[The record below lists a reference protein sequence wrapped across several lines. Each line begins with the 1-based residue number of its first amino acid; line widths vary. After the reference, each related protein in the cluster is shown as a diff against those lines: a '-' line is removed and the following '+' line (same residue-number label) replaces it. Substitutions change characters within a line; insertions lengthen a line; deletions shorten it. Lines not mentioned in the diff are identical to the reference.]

1 MPAAFLALFH
11 TVGHTISFRKDL
23 VMTHTIQFLPHNRQ
37 ITVRPGENLIRAAME
52 AGVHINAS
60 CGGGGVCGKCRV
72 KIESGDVEGGISE
85 QLSEKD
91 REKGYRLACLATVNS
106 DLTVRIPVESEVE
119 TSRLNQQ
126 TPDRHTARAMSIEI
140 DTLKQDGL
148 FIPPVEKIYLE
159 LAPASQG
166 DNQADVARIIHH
178 LRIHHDEHRLT
189 MSLGLIRKVPDII
202 RQENFK
208 VTATIVRPVRED
220 GKNQIVNIEPGD
232 TSDRNF
238 AIAVDVGTTTVFGQ
252 ALDLQTGEVLAQQG
266 EFNAQISYGEDVIS
280 RIIYAEKGDGL
291 ETLHRKIVETINT
304 VINTVV
310 KKAGIG
316 RHEISTITL
325 AGNSTMTQLLLK
337 INPTYIRKD
346 PYVPAAILYPPFYA
360 NLIGLDLAEHTTAL
374 VYPGVSSYVGG
385 DIISGIMA
393 SGMYRSS
400 KLTLYMDIGTN
411 AEIAIGH
418 QDWMVCTAASA
429 GPAFEGGGVKFGMR
443 AAKGAIEDVSINPV
457 TYEPMIIT
465 VGNKKARGICGSGLI
480 TLAARMLETGII
492 NSRGKFNQELETPRI
507 RQTDGIWEY
516 VLVYEKDT
524 QIDRDIAIT
533 EPDLDNLI
541 RAKGAMYSAALT
553 LLDEIGLKV
562 GDIERIILAGG
573 FGSYV
578 ELSSAITIGLLPEI
592 DPDRVIYL
600 GNGSLLG
607 CRINCLTNSLRRDVT
622 RVVNMMTNF
631 ELASTPSYMDHY
643 MGALFLPHTELN
655 YFPKVKAKLE
665 ALRK

>member
-1 MPAAFLALFH
+1 
-11 TVGHTISFRKDL
+11 
-23 VMTHTIQFLPHNRQ
+23 MTHTIQFLPHNKQ
-37 ITVRPGENLIRAAME
+37 ITVADGESLIRAAME

-72 KIESGDVEGGISE
+72 RIESGEVEGGISE
-85 QLSEKD
+85 KLTDQD
-91 REKGYRLACLATVNS
+91 REKGYRLACLAKVTS

-119 TSRLNQQ
+119 TSRLTQ
-126 TPDRHTARAMSIEI
+126 TMDRHTARAMTVNVE
-140 DTLKQDGL
+140 DLKQDGL

-159 LAPASQG
+159 LDPAVEG
-166 DNQADVARIIHH
+166 DNRADVARIMHH

-189 MSLGLIRKVPDII
+189 MDLSLIRRVPDII

-208 VTATIVRPVRED
+208 VTATILRPVRED
-220 GKNQIVNIEPGD
+220 GKNEIINIEPGD
-232 TSDRNF
+232 TTNRNF
-238 AIAVDVGTTTVFGQ
+238 AIAVDIGTTTVFGQ
-252 ALDLQTGEVLAQQG
+252 VMDLQSGEVLAQQG

-280 RIIYAEKGDGL
+280 RIMYAEKGDGL
-291 ETLHRKIVETINT
+291 ATLHKRVVETINK
-304 VINTVV
+304 IIKGII
-310 KKAGIG
+310 KKAKIG
-316 RHEISTITL
+316 THEVSTITL
-325 AGNSTMTQLLLK
+325 AGNSTMTQLLLN
-337 INPTYIRKD
+337 INPSYIRRD
-346 PYVPAAILYPPFYA
+346 PYVPASILYPPFHA
-360 NLIGLDLAEHTTAL
+360 TEIGLELAEHTTAL

-393 SGMYRSS
+393 SGMYRSPE
-400 KLTLYMDIGTN
+400 LTLYMDIGTN

-418 QDWMVCTAASA
+418 QEWMVCTAASA

-443 AAKGAIEDVSINPV
+443 AAKGAVEDVSINPA

-465 VGNKKARGICGSGLI
+465 VGNEKAKGICGSGLI
-480 TLAARMLETGII
+480 TLAARLLETGII
-492 NSRGKFNQELETPRI
+492 DSRGKFNQELDTLRI
-507 RQTDGIWEY
+507 RQTDEIWEY

-524 QIDRDIAIT
+524 QIERDITIT

-562 GDIERIILAGG
+562 NDIERIILAGG

-578 ELSSAITIGLLPEI
+578 DLASAITIGLLPEI
-592 DPDRVIYL
+592 EPEKVTYL

-607 CRINCLTNSLRRDVT
+607 CRINCLTNSLRQQVT
-622 RVVNMMTNF
+622 QVVNMMTNF